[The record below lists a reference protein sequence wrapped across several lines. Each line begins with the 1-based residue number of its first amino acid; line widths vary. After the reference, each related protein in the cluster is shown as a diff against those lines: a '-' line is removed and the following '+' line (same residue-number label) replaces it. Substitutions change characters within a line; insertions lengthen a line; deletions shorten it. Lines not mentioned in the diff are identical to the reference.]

1 MKVIRWL
8 DEHLEEYMI
17 VILTAVMTILLFL
30 QVLFRFVL
38 NLPLAWVEEISL
50 YSMVWLCYFGCSLA
64 IKMREHLKMEII
76 TNFLKPK
83 AKKIFDMISLIL
95 FFAFAVFVL
104 YHVTLLTVDIL
115 QRGQVTAV
123 LEIPKWIPYAG
134 VPVAF
139 LLMLIRMIQDFIR
152 TIREMK
158 EIDRQKEDAG
168 EDAGENAGA

>member
-17 VILTAVMTILLFL
+17 VILTTIMTVLLFL

-64 IKMREHLKMEII
+64 IKKREHLKMEII

-83 AKKIFDMISLIL
+83 AKKIFDIISLIL

-104 YHVTLLTVDIL
+104 YHVTLLTGDIL
-115 QRGQVTAV
+115 SRGQVTAV

-134 VPVAF
+134 VPAAF
-139 LLMLIRMIQDFIR
+139 LLMMIRMIQDFIR
-152 TIREMK
+152 IIHEMK
-158 EIDRQKEDAG
+158 TINE
-168 EDAGENAGA
+168 ENAKA

>member
-1 MKVIRWL
+1 MKTVRWL
-8 DEHLEEYMI
+8 DEHLEEYMV
-17 VILTAVMTILLFL
+17 VILTSIMTILLFL

-64 IKMREHLKMEII
+64 IKKREHLKMEII
-76 TNFLKPK
+76 TNFLRPK
-83 AKKIFDMISLIL
+83 AKKVFDLISLVL

-104 YHVTLLTVDIL
+104 YHVTLLTADIL

-139 LLMLIRMIQDFIR
+139 LLMLIRMIQDFVR
-152 TIREMK
+152 TISEMK
-158 EIDRQKEDAG
+158 ELGQEVA
-168 EDAGENAGA
+168 

>member
-1 MKVIRWL
+1 MKTVRWL
-8 DEHLEEYMI
+8 DEHLEEYMV
-17 VILTAVMTILLFL
+17 VILTSIMTILLFL

-64 IKMREHLKMEII
+64 IKKREHLKMEII
-76 TNFLKPK
+76 TNFLRPK
-83 AKKIFDMISLIL
+83 AKKVFDLISLVL

-104 YHVTLLTVDIL
+104 YHVTLLTADIL

-139 LLMLIRMIQDFIR
+139 LLMLIRMIQDFVR
-152 TIREMK
+152 TISEMK
-158 EIDRQKEDAG
+158 ELGQE
-168 EDAGENAGA
+168 EE

>member
-1 MKVIRWL
+1 MKTVRWL
-8 DEHLEEYMI
+8 DEHLEEYMV
-17 VILTAVMTILLFL
+17 VILTSIMTILLFL
-30 QVLFRFVL
+30 QVLVRFVL

-64 IKMREHLKMEII
+64 IKKREHLKMEII
-76 TNFLKPK
+76 TNFLRPK
-83 AKKIFDMISLIL
+83 AKKVFDLISLVL

-104 YHVTLLTVDIL
+104 YHVTLLTADIL

-139 LLMLIRMIQDFIR
+139 LLMLIRMIQDFVR
-152 TIREMK
+152 TISEMK
-158 EIDRQKEDAG
+158 ELGQEEA
-168 EDAGENAGA
+168 

>member
-1 MKVIRWL
+1 MKTVRWL
-8 DEHLEEYMI
+8 DEHLEEYMV
-17 VILTAVMTILLFL
+17 VILTSIMTILLFL

-64 IKMREHLKMEII
+64 IKKREHLKMEII
-76 TNFLKPK
+76 TNFLRPK
-83 AKKIFDMISLIL
+83 AKKVFDLISLVL

-104 YHVTLLTVDIL
+104 YHVTLLTADIL

-139 LLMLIRMIQDFIR
+139 LLMLIRMIQDFVR

-158 EIDRQKEDAG
+158 ELGQEEA
-168 EDAGENAGA
+168 

>member
-1 MKVIRWL
+1 MKTVRWL
-8 DEHLEEYMI
+8 DEHLEEYMV
-17 VILTAVMTILLFL
+17 VILTSIMTILLFL

-64 IKMREHLKMEII
+64 IKKREHLKMEII
-76 TNFLKPK
+76 TNFLRPK
-83 AKKIFDMISLIL
+83 AKKVFDLISLVL

-104 YHVTLLTVDIL
+104 YHVTLLTADIL
-115 QRGQVTAV
+115 QRGQFTAV

-139 LLMLIRMIQDFIR
+139 LLMLIRMIQDFVR
-152 TIREMK
+152 TISEMK
-158 EIDRQKEDAG
+158 ELGQEEA
-168 EDAGENAGA
+168 

>member
-1 MKVIRWL
+1 MKTVRWL
-8 DEHLEEYMI
+8 DEHLEEYMV
-17 VILTAVMTILLFL
+17 VILTSIMTILLFL

-64 IKMREHLKMEII
+64 IKKREHLKMEII
-76 TNFLKPK
+76 TNFLRPK
-83 AKKIFDMISLIL
+83 AKKVFDLISLVL

-104 YHVTLLTVDIL
+104 YHVTLLTADTL

-139 LLMLIRMIQDFIR
+139 LLMLIRMIQDFVR
-152 TIREMK
+152 TISEMK
-158 EIDRQKEDAG
+158 ELGQEEA
-168 EDAGENAGA
+168 

>member
-1 MKVIRWL
+1 MKTVRWL
-8 DEHLEEYMI
+8 DEHLEEYMV
-17 VILTAVMTILLFL
+17 VILTSIMTILLFL

-38 NLPLAWVEEISL
+38 NLTLAWVEEISL

-64 IKMREHLKMEII
+64 IKKREHLKMEII
-76 TNFLKPK
+76 TNFLRPK
-83 AKKIFDMISLIL
+83 AKKVFDLISLVL

-104 YHVTLLTVDIL
+104 YHVTLLTADIL

-139 LLMLIRMIQDFIR
+139 LLMLIRMIQDFVR
-152 TIREMK
+152 TISEMK
-158 EIDRQKEDAG
+158 ELGQEEA
-168 EDAGENAGA
+168 

>member
-1 MKVIRWL
+1 MKTVRWL
-8 DEHLEEYMI
+8 DEHLEEYMV
-17 VILTAVMTILLFL
+17 VILTSIMTILLFL

-64 IKMREHLKMEII
+64 IRKREHLKMEII
-76 TNFLKPK
+76 TNFLRPK
-83 AKKIFDMISLIL
+83 AKKVFDLISLVL

-104 YHVTLLTVDIL
+104 YHVTLLTADIL

-139 LLMLIRMIQDFIR
+139 LLMLIRMIQDFVR
-152 TIREMK
+152 TISEMK
-158 EIDRQKEDAG
+158 ELGQEEA
-168 EDAGENAGA
+168 

>member
-1 MKVIRWL
+1 MKTVRWL
-8 DEHLEEYMI
+8 DEHLEEYMV
-17 VILTAVMTILLFL
+17 VILTSIMTILLFL

-64 IKMREHLKMEII
+64 IKKREHLKMEII
-76 TNFLKPK
+76 TNFLRPK
-83 AKKIFDMISLIL
+83 AKKVFDLISLVL

-104 YHVTLLTVDIL
+104 YHVTLLTADIL

-123 LEIPKWIPYAG
+123 LEIPKWIPYVG

-139 LLMLIRMIQDFIR
+139 LLMLIRMIQDFVR
-152 TIREMK
+152 TISEMK
-158 EIDRQKEDAG
+158 ELGQEEA
-168 EDAGENAGA
+168 

>member
-1 MKVIRWL
+1 MKTVRWL
-8 DEHLEEYMI
+8 DEHLEEYMV
-17 VILTAVMTILLFL
+17 VILTSIMTILLFL

-64 IKMREHLKMEII
+64 IKKREHLKMEII
-76 TNFLKPK
+76 TNFLRPK
-83 AKKIFDMISLIL
+83 AKKVFDLISLVL

-104 YHVTLLTVDIL
+104 YHVTLLTADIL

-139 LLMLIRMIQDFIR
+139 LLMLIRMIQDSVR
-152 TIREMK
+152 TISEMK
-158 EIDRQKEDAG
+158 ELGQE
-168 EDAGENAGA
+168 EE

>member
-17 VILTAVMTILLFL
+17 AILTAIMTVLLFL

-64 IKMREHLKMEII
+64 IKKREHLKMEII

-83 AKKIFDMISLIL
+83 AKKIFDIISLVL
-95 FFAFAVFVL
+95 FFAFAIFVL
-104 YHVTLLTVDIL
+104 YHVTLLTADIL
-115 QRGQVTAV
+115 SRGQVTAV

-139 LLMLIRMIQDFIR
+139 LLMLVRMIQDFIR
-152 TIREMK
+152 IIHEMK
-158 EIDRQKEDAG
+158 AINKEKK
-168 EDAGENAGA
+168 NAEA

>member
-1 MKVIRWL
+1 MKTVRWL
-8 DEHLEEYMI
+8 DEHLEEYMV
-17 VILTAVMTILLFL
+17 VILTSIMTILLFL

-64 IKMREHLKMEII
+64 IKKREHLKMEII
-76 TNFLKPK
+76 TNFLRPK
-83 AKKIFDMISLIL
+83 AKKVFDLISL
-95 FFAFAVFVL
+95 VL
-104 YHVTLLTVDIL
+104 YHVTLLTADIL

-139 LLMLIRMIQDFIR
+139 LLMLIRMIQDFVR
-152 TIREMK
+152 TISEMK
-158 EIDRQKEDAG
+158 ELGQEEA
-168 EDAGENAGA
+168 

>member
-1 MKVIRWL
+1 MKTVRWL
-8 DEHLEEYMI
+8 DEHLEEYMV
-17 VILTAVMTILLFL
+17 VILTSIMTILLFL

-50 YSMVWLCYFGCSLA
+50 YSMVWLCYFWCSLA
-64 IKMREHLKMEII
+64 IKKREHLKMEII
-76 TNFLKPK
+76 TNFLRPK
-83 AKKIFDMISLIL
+83 AKKVFDLISLVL

-104 YHVTLLTVDIL
+104 YHVTLLTADIL

-139 LLMLIRMIQDFIR
+139 LLMLIRMIQDFVR
-152 TIREMK
+152 TISEMK
-158 EIDRQKEDAG
+158 ELGQEEA
-168 EDAGENAGA
+168 

>member
-1 MKVIRWL
+1 MKTVRWL
-8 DEHLEEYMI
+8 DEHLEEYMV
-17 VILTAVMTILLFL
+17 VILTSIMTILLFL

-64 IKMREHLKMEII
+64 IKKREHLKMEII
-76 TNFLKPK
+76 TNFLRPK
-83 AKKIFDMISLIL
+83 AKKVFDLISLVL

-104 YHVTLLTVDIL
+104 YHVTLLTADIL

-139 LLMLIRMIQDFIR
+139 LLMLIRMIQDYVR
-152 TIREMK
+152 TISEMK
-158 EIDRQKEDAG
+158 ELGQEEA
-168 EDAGENAGA
+168 

>member
-1 MKVIRWL
+1 MKTVRWL
-8 DEHLEEYMI
+8 DEHLEEYMV
-17 VILTAVMTILLFL
+17 VILTSIMTILLFL

-64 IKMREHLKMEII
+64 IKKREHLKMEII
-76 TNFLKPK
+76 TNFLRPK
-83 AKKIFDMISLIL
+83 AKKVFDLISLVL

-104 YHVTLLTVDIL
+104 YHVTLLTADIL
-115 QRGQVTAV
+115 QRGHVTAV

-139 LLMLIRMIQDFIR
+139 LLMLIRMIQDFVR
-152 TIREMK
+152 TISEMK
-158 EIDRQKEDAG
+158 ELGQEEA
-168 EDAGENAGA
+168 

>member
-1 MKVIRWL
+1 MKTVRWL
-8 DEHLEEYMI
+8 DEHLDEYMV
-17 VILTAVMTILLFL
+17 VILTSIMTILLFL

-64 IKMREHLKMEII
+64 IKKREHLKMEII
-76 TNFLKPK
+76 TNFLRPK
-83 AKKIFDMISLIL
+83 AKKVFDLISLVL

-104 YHVTLLTVDIL
+104 YHVTLLTADIL

-139 LLMLIRMIQDFIR
+139 LLMLIRMIQDFVR
-152 TIREMK
+152 TISEMK
-158 EIDRQKEDAG
+158 ELGQEEA
-168 EDAGENAGA
+168 

>member
-1 MKVIRWL
+1 MKTVRWL
-8 DEHLEEYMI
+8 DEHLEEYMV
-17 VILTAVMTILLFL
+17 VILTSIMTILLFL

-38 NLPLAWVEEISL
+38 NLPLAWVEEIRL

-64 IKMREHLKMEII
+64 IKKREHLKMEII
-76 TNFLKPK
+76 TNFLRPK
-83 AKKIFDMISLIL
+83 AKKVFDLISLVL

-104 YHVTLLTVDIL
+104 YHVTLLTADIL

-139 LLMLIRMIQDFIR
+139 LLMLIRMIQDFVR
-152 TIREMK
+152 TISEMK
-158 EIDRQKEDAG
+158 ELGQEEA
-168 EDAGENAGA
+168 

>member
-1 MKVIRWL
+1 MKTVRWL
-8 DEHLEEYMI
+8 DEHLEEYMV
-17 VILTAVMTILLFL
+17 VILTSIMTILLFL
-30 QVLFRFVL
+30 QVL

-64 IKMREHLKMEII
+64 IKKREHLKMEII
-76 TNFLKPK
+76 TNFLRPK
-83 AKKIFDMISLIL
+83 AKKVFDLISLVL

-104 YHVTLLTVDIL
+104 YHVTLLTADIL

-139 LLMLIRMIQDFIR
+139 LLMLIRMIQDFVR
-152 TIREMK
+152 TISEMK
-158 EIDRQKEDAG
+158 ELGQEEA
-168 EDAGENAGA
+168 

>member
-1 MKVIRWL
+1 MKTVRWL
-8 DEHLEEYMI
+8 DEHLEEYMV
-17 VILTAVMTILLFL
+17 VILTSIMTILLFL

-64 IKMREHLKMEII
+64 IKKRDHLKMEII
-76 TNFLKPK
+76 TNFLRPK
-83 AKKIFDMISLIL
+83 AKKVFDLISLVL

-104 YHVTLLTVDIL
+104 YHVTLLTADIL

-139 LLMLIRMIQDFIR
+139 LLMLIRMIQDFVR
-152 TIREMK
+152 TISEMK
-158 EIDRQKEDAG
+158 ELGQEEA
-168 EDAGENAGA
+168 

>member
-1 MKVIRWL
+1 MKTVRWL
-8 DEHLEEYMI
+8 DEHLEEYMV
-17 VILTAVMTILLFL
+17 VILTSIRTILLFL

-64 IKMREHLKMEII
+64 IKKREHLKMEII
-76 TNFLKPK
+76 TNFLRPK
-83 AKKIFDMISLIL
+83 AKKVFDLISLVL

-104 YHVTLLTVDIL
+104 YHVTLLTADIL

-139 LLMLIRMIQDFIR
+139 LLMLIRMIQDFVR
-152 TIREMK
+152 TISEMK
-158 EIDRQKEDAG
+158 ELGQEEA
-168 EDAGENAGA
+168 

>member
-1 MKVIRWL
+1 MKTVRWL
-8 DEHLEEYMI
+8 DEHLEEYMV
-17 VILTAVMTILLFL
+17 VILTSIMTILLFL

-64 IKMREHLKMEII
+64 IKKREHLKMEII
-76 TNFLKPK
+76 TNFLRPK
-83 AKKIFDMISLIL
+83 AKKVFDLIYLVL

-104 YHVTLLTVDIL
+104 YHVTLLTADIL

-139 LLMLIRMIQDFIR
+139 LLMLIRMIQDFVR
-152 TIREMK
+152 TISEMK
-158 EIDRQKEDAG
+158 ELGQEEA
-168 EDAGENAGA
+168 

>member
-1 MKVIRWL
+1 MKTVRWL
-8 DEHLEEYMI
+8 DEHLEEYMV
-17 VILTAVMTILLFL
+17 VILTSIMTILLFL

-64 IKMREHLKMEII
+64 I
-76 TNFLKPK
+76 TNFLRPK
-83 AKKIFDMISLIL
+83 AKKVFDLISLVL
-95 FFAFAVFVL
+95 FFAFAVFVP
-104 YHVTLLTVDIL
+104 YHVTLLTADIL

-139 LLMLIRMIQDFIR
+139 LLMLIRMIQDFVR
-152 TIREMK
+152 TISEMK
-158 EIDRQKEDAG
+158 ELGQEEA
-168 EDAGENAGA
+168 

>member
-1 MKVIRWL
+1 MKTVRWL
-8 DEHLEEYMI
+8 DEHLEEYMV
-17 VILTAVMTILLFL
+17 VILTSIMTILLFL

-64 IKMREHLKMEII
+64 IKKREHLKMEII
-76 TNFLKPK
+76 TNFLRPK
-83 AKKIFDMISLIL
+83 AKKVLDLISLVL

-104 YHVTLLTVDIL
+104 YHVTLLTADIL

-139 LLMLIRMIQDFIR
+139 LLMLIRMIQDFVR
-152 TIREMK
+152 TISEMK
-158 EIDRQKEDAG
+158 ELGQEEA
-168 EDAGENAGA
+168 

>member
-1 MKVIRWL
+1 MKIIKWL

-17 VILTAVMTILLFL
+17 AILTTVMTILLFL

-50 YSMVWLCYFGCSLA
+50 YSMVWLCYFGGSLA
-64 IKMREHLKMEII
+64 IKKREHLKMEII

-83 AKKIFDMISLIL
+83 AKKIFDIISLAL

-104 YHVTLLTVDIL
+104 YHVTLLTIDIL

-123 LEIPKWIPYAG
+123 LEMPKWIPYAG
-134 VPVAF
+134 VPAAF
-139 LLMLIRMIQDFIR
+139 LLMLIRMIQDLIR
-152 TIREMK
+152 TIHEMK
-158 EIDRQKEDAG
+158 ELGQDKKDTEVLPG
-168 EDAGENAGA
+168 

>member
-1 MKVIRWL
+1 MKTVRWL
-8 DEHLEEYMI
+8 DEHLEEYMV
-17 VILTAVMTILLFL
+17 VILTSIMTILLFL

-64 IKMREHLKMEII
+64 IKKREHLKMEII
-76 TNFLKPK
+76 TNFLRPK
-83 AKKIFDMISLIL
+83 AKKVFDLISLVL

-104 YHVTLLTVDIL
+104 YHVTLLTADIL

-139 LLMLIRMIQDFIR
+139 LLMLIRMIQDFVR
-152 TIREMK
+152 TISEMK
-158 EIDRQKEDAG
+158 ELGQEEA
-168 EDAGENAGA
+168 

>member
-1 MKVIRWL
+1 MKTVRWL
-8 DEHLEEYMI
+8 DEHLEEYMV
-17 VILTAVMTILLFL
+17 VILTSIMTILLFL

-64 IKMREHLKMEII
+64 IKKREHLKMEIV
-76 TNFLKPK
+76 TNFLRPK
-83 AKKIFDMISLIL
+83 AKKVFDLISLVL

-104 YHVTLLTVDIL
+104 YHVTLLTADIL

-139 LLMLIRMIQDFIR
+139 LLMLIRMIQDFVR
-152 TIREMK
+152 TISEMK
-158 EIDRQKEDAG
+158 ELGQEEA
-168 EDAGENAGA
+168 